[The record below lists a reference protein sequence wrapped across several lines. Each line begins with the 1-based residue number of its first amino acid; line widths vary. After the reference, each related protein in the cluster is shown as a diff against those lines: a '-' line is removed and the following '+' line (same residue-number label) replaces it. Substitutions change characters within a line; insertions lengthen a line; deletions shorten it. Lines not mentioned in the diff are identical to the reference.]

1 MENNALLNAKGV
13 LITDVMIIMEIVLII
28 IVQINFMTLE
38 NVMNLAGKIVGTKE
52 NAIYSQ
58 ENVLHAKE
66 IIGVKI
72 VKKNVQMDVNLMEE
86 LIVVL

>member
-1 MENNALLNAKGV
+1 
-13 LITDVMIIMEIVLII
+13 MEIVLII
-28 IVQINFMTLE
+28 IVKINFMTLE

-58 ENVLHAKE
+58 GNVLHAKE

>member
-1 MENNALLNAKGV
+1 
-13 LITDVMIIMEIVLII
+13 
-28 IVQINFMTLE
+28 
-38 NVMNLAGKIVGTKE
+38 MNLAGKIVGTKE

-58 ENVLHAKE
+58 GNVLHAKE